1 MERRERNWRI
11 AEYIFGGIGAAL
23 LVTILV
29 LKILKFDITPWT
41 LPLVAVVIL
50 FLISDERARML
61 RRKRIREQAEEAEQA
76 PIEPEPT
83 LPKEAFEFDEPKQP

>member
-1 MERRERNWRI
+1 MERREKNWRI

-29 LKILKFDITPWT
+29 LKILKFDVTPWT

-61 RRKRIREQAEEAEQA
+61 KRKRLRAQAEESEPA
-76 PIEPEPT
+76 PSEPEQT
-83 LPKEAFEFDEPKQP
+83 LPKDAFEFDEPKQP